1 MWISEDIAQAR
12 IRSSAN
18 ILSRVNRD
26 ESAPAD
32 YPVAIPVLP
41 DPDST
46 SEPEPE
52 GFISEIGHANG
63 DGQRSADELASIA
76 AEAILATSDDLE
88 PGVLESL
95 RATLALGRPRKM
107 PLTHREA
114 ADAVVV
120 GQMVGFE
127 HSAAIFDRSRR
138 HLEQTGTHGNQVHTP
153 GYITPNHDVAIMIEA
168 ERTKLRTKAYDR
180 LNHTLDCLSNEK
192 INKVEKAR
200 ELTSIAVQLATV
212 ADKMLPKDMRQE
224 ENVHLHIFRP
234 EVRKQSDYEIVEV
247 GEQREQEQR

>member
-1 MWISEDIAQAR
+1 MWISEEVAQAR

-18 ILSRVNRD
+18 ILSRVQRD
-26 ESAPAD
+26 EAAPAD
-32 YPVAIPVLP
+32 YPVPIPDLP
-41 DPDST
+41 DFSSTTTEPDPGAFHET
-46 SEPEPE
+46 GSES
-52 GFISEIGHANG
+52 SE
-63 DGQRSADELASIA
+63 RSAEDLASLA
-76 AEAILATSDDLE
+76 AEAIMATEEDLE
-88 PGVLESL
+88 PSVLESL
-95 RATLALGRPRKM
+95 KATLALGRPRKM
-107 PLTHREA
+107 PLSHKEA

-120 GQMVGFE
+120 GHLVGFD
-127 HSAAIFDRSRR
+127 HSANIFDRTKR
-138 HLEQTGTHGNQVHTP
+138 HLEQTGTHGNQHHAP
-153 GYITPNHDVAIMIEA
+153 GQITPNADVAIMIEA

-212 ADKMLPKDMRQE
+212 ADKMLPKDMRSE

-247 GEQREQEQR
+247 GEQREQESR

>member
-18 ILSRVNRD
+18 ILNRVNRD
-26 ESAPAD
+26 ETTPAD

-41 DPDST
+41 ELGGHVT
-46 SEPEPE
+46 PEPE
-52 GFISEIGHANG
+52 AFHESE
-63 DGQRSADELASIA
+63 QQVERSAADLASLA

-95 RATLALGRPRKM
+95 KATLALGRPRKM
-107 PLTHREA
+107 PLSHKEA

-120 GQMVGFE
+120 GQLINFD
-127 HSAAIFDRSRR
+127 HSASIFDRTKR
-138 HLEQTGTHGNQVHTP
+138 HLEQTGTHGNQHHAP
-153 GYITPNHDVAIMIEA
+153 GMITPNADVAIMIEA

-234 EVRKQSDYEIVEV
+234 EVRKQSEYEIVEV
-247 GEQREQEQR
+247 GEQRETEQR